1 VVKVVLKTNVNL
13 TLCLIKHH
21 AVKAYGGLDI
31 LPCFLHL
38 NIRWRCVVNFMPHP
52 TVSPGESPQYPLSEP
67 SGDPYVGEGR
77 VLNFTELHTSSEKM
91 EGCESKG
98 AATV

>member
-1 VVKVVLKTNVNL
+1 
-13 TLCLIKHH
+13 
-21 AVKAYGGLDI
+21 
-31 LPCFLHL
+31 
-38 NIRWRCVVNFMPHP
+38 MPHP